1 MPQGGVSNVFV
12 DVYVA
17 FKVDLELP
25 VGAWFLVVRCVE
37 IEIVVVVLWKEC
49 ARVYLWAF
57 EYLFVDGEVR
67 L

>member
-1 MPQGGVSNVFV
+1 MFV
-12 DVYVA
+12 DIRVG
-17 FKVDLELP
+17 FQVDLELP
-25 VGAWFLVVRCVE
+25 VVTWFLAVRWAE

-49 ARVYLWAF
+49 ARVFLRAF